1 MKLFIISAFILVLSS
16 MANADYSI
24 KNVYKFDNIDMIKNI
39 DNSSIINMTVNGVS
53 EDSNGNKSNSKCIV
67 SLRNNMIKGN
77 CQGTDQDGDVE
88 YSTVERDLTSGN
100 VGKLMRKGGTGKY
113 ANKTAVCEYTVM
125 LTDFKVGVGY
135 ITGTCKE

>member
-1 MKLFIISAFILVLSS
+1 MKLFIISAFILVVSS
-16 MANADYSI
+16 IANADYSI

-53 EDSNGNKSNSKCIV
+53 EDSNGNKANSKCIV
-67 SLRNNMIKGN
+67 SLRNSMIKGN
-77 CQGTDQDGDVE
+77 CQGIDQDGDVE

-100 VGKLMRKGGTGKY
+100 VGKFMRTGGTGKY
-113 ANKTAVCEYTVM
+113 ANKAAVCEYTVM

-135 ITGTCKE
+135 LTGTCKE